1 MGWYSDPGGKMSGF
15 VHLHN
20 HSDYSLLDGACRIGD
35 YVGKASRLGMKHLGL
50 TDHGNLFGALQ
61 FEQECHKA
69 GINPV
74 LGCEIYVAN
83 GSRFERSSKSPV
95 SYHMVLY
102 ARNLEGYKNLMIL
115 TSKGYT
121 EGFYYKPRIDD
132 ELLEKHHGG
141 LMASAACLSGEIPR
155 AILDDDWDKA
165 RSKSAYYSNLFGE
178 DNFYLEVMNHGIPE
192 EEIVRA
198 GMRRL
203 NKETGIP
210 IIATNDIHFLER
222 EHANAHDIFIC
233 ISTGKKRADEKRLR
247 TENPEFYFKDEKEM
261 RKLFPDFQDAI
272 ENTVK
277 LAMRCD
283 LAIPQIEHR
292 LPCYE
297 IPKDFADSQS
307 YLRHLTFEGIKKRYC
322 NADAEKIEVVNKRA
336 EFELGVLSEM
346 GYVDYFLIVWDF
358 IDWAYKHGIPV
369 GPGRGSGAG
378 SLVAF
383 ALRITDIDPL
393 KYDLLFE
400 RFLNPERVSMPD
412 FDIDFCYE
420 RRNEVIEYVH
430 EKYGHEN
437 VAGICTFGTLK
448 TKAVLKDV
456 ARVLDIPF
464 SESNTI
470 TKLVPE
476 GKTPDGREIDMELAL
491 EMEPRLMEFHEKG
504 AMYRELFDVAKILE
518 GMNRH
523 VSTHACGKVIGRGPL
538 TDYVPLIKDQK
549 TGDVI
554 TAYAM
559 DAIEVCGLVKMDF
572 LGLKTLTL
580 LKNCED
586 LIRKP
591 NPGFDIDKIPEDDA
605 ATFKMLEEGR
615 SEAVFQFESQ
625 GMQRV
630 LKDAKPANIE
640 QLIALNALYR
650 PGPMQ
655 YIPKYIE
662 SKHNRREIQYP
673 HPNLKG
679 ILQPTYGV
687 IIYQEQVMKVAQM
700 IGGFSLG
707 KADILRQAM
716 GKKKEKEMARM
727 ELEFIEGAKKKGY
740 DSKLAKDIY
749 DMLKPF
755 AGYGFN
761 KSHAAAYSVIAYKTA
776 FCKANHPAEF
786 WAANL
791 TNEID
796 STDTL
801 RDYLAYA
808 RNEGMEILPP
818 EINLSERCFTVD
830 RGRIIYGLMGI
841 RGMGQSAAD
850 AITEA
855 RRLKGDFTSFPDFL
869 VKVDLK
875 SLNRKVLEISIQVGL
890 FDSIEQRNRAT
901 LLHNLNRALDIASR
915 RKKDEASGQ
924 ISLFDETEN
933 AAEAQWE
940 EVEGWTKSRL
950 LRFEKECLG
959 FYVSGHPLDIYRQLW
974 EKSTNLNTR
983 EIELSA
989 SKKAYSVLGILKN
1002 VRTLSTHRGDNIAF
1016 AILEDLNGAVE
1027 LAVFS
1032 EAYRK
1037 FGHLLVEEDVVLIRG
1052 KMDLNRDNPQLRV
1065 DEILEPGTLDKKQR
1079 RGGSALMDDK
1089 EWVIKKGEEIKAPR
1103 IHIEL
1108 VDAAYTEEE
1117 LIALRSLFQGKG
1129 GTGRLYLHV
1138 VENGAKSV
1146 IKASSKLSFS
1156 VNDIDIDSIK
1166 KNHSVA
1172 TAWKETT

>member
-1 MGWYSDPGGKMSGF
+1 MSGF

-35 YVGKASRLGMKHLGL
+35 YVKKASRLGMQHLGL
-50 TDHGNLFGALQ
+50 TDHGNLFGALY

-74 LGCEIYVAN
+74 VGCEVYIAN
-83 GSRFERSSKSPV
+83 GSRFERSSKLPR

-102 ARNLEGYKNLMIL
+102 ARNVEGYKNLMIL
-115 TSKGYT
+115 SSKSYT

-132 ELLEKHHGG
+132 ELLEKYHGG
-141 LMASAACLSGEIPR
+141 LMASTACLSGEIPK
-155 AILDDDWDKA
+155 AILDEDWNKA
-165 RSKSAYYSNLFGE
+165 RNKSVYYSELFGE
-178 DNFYLEVMNHGIPE
+178 DNFYLEIMNHGVLE
-192 EEIVRA
+192 EKTVRT
-198 GMRRL
+198 GMRKIS
-203 NKETGIP
+203 KETGIP

-222 EHANAHDIFIC
+222 EHANAHDVLIC
-233 ISTGKKRADEKRLR
+233 ISTGKKRSDEKRLK
-247 TENPEFYFKDEKEM
+247 TENPEFYFKSEEEM
-261 RKLFPDFQDAI
+261 RRLFPDFQDAI

-283 LAIPQIEHR
+283 LTIPRLEHR
-292 LPCYE
+292 LPSYE
-297 IPKDFADSQS
+297 IPKNFANSQS
-307 YLRHLTFEGIKKRYC
+307 YLRHLTLEGLNKRYH
-322 NADAEKIEVVNKRA
+322 EVDVEQRKSIHKRA
-336 EFELGVLSEM
+336 EFELSVLSDM
-346 GYVDYFLIVWDF
+346 SYVDYFLIVWDF
-358 IDWAYKHGIPV
+358 IDWACRHGIPV

-378 SLVAF
+378 SLVAY

-400 RFLNPERVSMPD
+400 RFLNPERVNMPD

-437 VAGICTFGTLK
+437 VAGICSFGTLR

-464 SESNTI
+464 SESNAI

-476 GKTPDGREIDMELAL
+476 GKIFDGREIDMKLAL
-491 EMEPRLMEFHEKG
+491 EMEPRLKEFYKKG
-504 AMYRELFDVAKILE
+504 GVYKELFEVAEILE

-554 TAYAM
+554 TAYTM
-559 DAIEVCGLVKMDF
+559 DVIETCGLVKMDF

-580 LKNCED
+580 LKNCET
-586 LIRKP
+586 LIRKL
-591 NPGFDIDKIPEDDA
+591 NPKFDIDKLPEDDA
-605 ATFKMLEEGR
+605 ATFKMLGDGK

-625 GMQRV
+625 GMQKV
-630 LKDAKPANIE
+630 LRDAKPMNIE
-640 QLIALNALYR
+640 ELIALNALYR

-662 SKHNRREIQYP
+662 SKYNRRKIQYP
-673 HPNLKG
+673 HPDLKE
-679 ILQPTYGV
+679 ILQQTYGV
-687 IIYQEQVMKVAQM
+687 IIYQEQVMKVAQT

-727 ELEFIEGAKKKGY
+727 EREFIEGAENKGY

-791 TNEID
+791 TNEIN
-796 STDTL
+796 STDAL
-801 RDYLAYA
+801 REYLAYA
-808 RNEGMEILPP
+808 KNEGVKILPP
-818 EINLSERCFTVD
+818 DINLSEKYFTVD
-830 RGRIIYGLMGI
+830 EGRIIYGLTGI
-841 RGMGQSAAD
+841 KGMGQGAAE

-855 RRLKGDFTSFPDFL
+855 RKFKGDFTGFLDFL
-869 VKVDLK
+869 KKVDLK
-875 SLNRKVLEISIQVGL
+875 ALNRKVLEISLQAGL
-890 FDSIEQRNRAT
+890 FDNIEQKNRAT
-901 LLHNLNRALDIASR
+901 LLHNLDRALDISCR
-915 RKKDEASGQ
+915 RKNDEASGQ
-924 ISLFDETEN
+924 ISLFTESETAIEF
-933 AAEAQWE
+933 QWE
-940 EVEGWTKSRL
+940 EVDGWTESHL
-950 LRFEKECLG
+950 LRLEKEHLG
-959 FYVSGHPLDIYRQLW
+959 LYVSGHPLDPYRAVW
-974 EKSTNLNTR
+974 EKTTNMSIQ
-983 EIELSA
+983 EIKICTN
-989 SKKAYSVLGILKN
+989 KKTHSVLGILKS
-1002 VRTLSTHRGDNIAF
+1002 VRTVLTHKGENIAF
-1016 AILEDLNGAVE
+1016 AILEDFDNTVE
-1027 LAVFS
+1027 LAVFNK
-1032 EAYRK
+1032 AYRK
-1037 FGHLLVEEDVVLIRG
+1037 FGHLLTEGNIVLIRG
-1052 KMDLNRDNPQLRV
+1052 KVDLSRGNPQIRV
-1065 DEILEPGTLDKKQR
+1065 DEILEPRTLTKTQQR
-1079 RGGSALMDDK
+1079 GNKALMSS
-1089 EWVIKKGEEIKAPR
+1089 KKGINKMRGEAEAVTFR

-1108 VDAAYTEEE
+1108 VDAAHSEKE
-1117 LIALRSLFQGKG
+1117 LITLRTLLQDKNGSGQ
-1129 GTGRLYLHV
+1129 LYLHV
-1138 VENGAKSV
+1138 SENGAKSV
-1146 IKASSKLSFS
+1146 VKASNRFSFA
-1156 VNDIDIDSIK
+1156 VDDIDDIRK
-1166 KNHSVA
+1166 HHSVA
-1172 TAWKETT
+1172 AVWKETL

>member
-1 MGWYSDPGGKMSGF
+1 MSGF

-20 HSDYSLLDGACRIGD
+20 HSDYSLLDGACRIDD
-35 YVGKASRLGMKHLGL
+35 YVGKASQLGMKHLGL
-50 TDHGNLFGALQ
+50 TDHGNLFGALH
-61 FEQECHKA
+61 FEQECRKA

-83 GSRFERSSKSPV
+83 GSRFERSGKSPV
-95 SYHMVLY
+95 NYHMVLY
-102 ARNLEGYKNLMIL
+102 ARNIEGYKNLMIL

-121 EGFYYKPRIDD
+121 EGFYYRPRIDD
-132 ELLEKHHGG
+132 ELLEKYHGG

-155 AILDDDWDKA
+155 AIIDEDWDKA
-165 RSKSAYYSNLFGE
+165 RGKSVYYSELFGE

-192 EEIVRA
+192 EETVRA

-203 NKETGIP
+203 SKETGIP
-210 IIATNDIHFLER
+210 IIATNDVHFLER

-247 TENPEFYFKDEKEM
+247 TENPEFYFKNEEEM
-261 RKLFPDFQDAI
+261 RKLFPDFRDAI

-277 LAMRCD
+277 LAMRCE
-283 LAIPQIEHR
+283 LAIPRLEHR
-292 LPCYE
+292 LPHYE
-297 IPKDFADSQS
+297 IPREFADSQS
-307 YLRHLTFEGIKKRYC
+307 YLRYLTFEGIKKRYC
-322 NADAEKIEVVNKRA
+322 NADAEKLKIVNKRA
-336 EFELGVLSEM
+336 EFELNVLSEM
-346 GYVDYFLIVWDF
+346 AYVDYFLIVWDF
-358 IDWAYKHGIPV
+358 IDWAYRQDIPV

-400 RFLNPERVSMPD
+400 RFLNPERVNMPD

-430 EKYGHEN
+430 EKYGREN

-504 AMYRELFDVAKILE
+504 AIYRELFDVARILE

-554 TAYAM
+554 TAYTM
-559 DAIEVCGLVKMDF
+559 DAIETCGLVKMDF

-580 LKNCED
+580 LKNCEA

-591 NPGFDIDKIPEDDA
+591 NPKFDIDIIPEDDA
-605 ATFKMLEEGR
+605 ATFEMLGEGR

-625 GMQRV
+625 GMQRI
-630 LKDAKPANIE
+630 LKEAKPVNIE
-640 QLIALNALYR
+640 ELIALNALYR

-655 YIPKYIE
+655 YITKYVE

-673 HPNLKG
+673 HPDLKG

-700 IGGFSLG
+700 VGGFSLG

-716 GKKKEKEMARM
+716 GKKKEQEMARM
-727 ELEFIEGAKKKGY
+727 ELEFIEGAKKRGY

-749 DMLKPF
+749 EMLKPF

-808 RNEGMEILPP
+808 KNEGVKILPP
-818 EINLSERCFTVD
+818 EINLSERCFTVN

-841 RGMGQSAAD
+841 RGMGQGAAD

-855 RRLKGDFTSFPDFL
+855 RGFKGKFTSFPDFL
-869 VKVDLK
+869 DKVDLK

-890 FDSIEQRNRAT
+890 FDRIEQRNRAT
-901 LLHNLNRALDIASR
+901 LLHNLDRALEAASR
-915 RKKDEASGQ
+915 RRDDEASGQ
-924 ISLFDETEN
+924 ISLFTEAET
-933 AAEAQWE
+933 AVEARWE
-940 EVEGWTKSRL
+940 EIEGWTKSRL
-950 LRFEKECLG
+950 LRLEKEHLG
-959 FYVSGHPLDIYRQLW
+959 FYVSGHPLDSYRPLW
-974 EKSTNLNTR
+974 EKLTNLNTR
-983 EIELSA
+983 EIELLT
-989 SKKAYSVLGILKN
+989 SKKIYSILGILKD

-1016 AILEDLNGAVE
+1016 AILEDLNGTVE

-1032 EAYRK
+1032 EVYRK
-1037 FGHLLVEEDVVLIRG
+1037 FGHLLIEEDIVLIRG
-1052 KMDLNRDNPQLRV
+1052 KIDLNRDNPQLRV
-1065 DEILEPGTLDKKQR
+1065 DEILEPGTLDKEWR
-1079 RGGSALMDDK
+1079 REDPALMNDK
-1089 EWVIKKGEEIKAPR
+1089 KWTNEERKEAETVAFR
-1103 IHIEL
+1103 VHIEL
-1108 VDAAYTEEE
+1108 VDAPYTEEE
-1117 LIALRSLFQGKG
+1117 LIALRSLFQGRS
-1129 GTGRLYLHV
+1129 GTGQLYLHV
-1138 VENGAKSV
+1138 TENGTKSV
-1146 IKASSKLSFS
+1146 IKASDKLSFS
-1156 VNDIDIDSIK
+1156 VDDVDMDSIK

-1172 TAWKETT
+1172 TVWKETP